1 MATLKQRLKTLFTSR
16 NFWRAAVIYPT
27 SLGLGLLGFFLVG
40 GVPGD
45 FMLACFPGLGSGI
58 AIALLNNGDK
68 KPVTLKSS
76 ASTIIML
83 LIFTI
88 GSYILGIT
96 LIAVFTGFGLSLV
109 GSFIGLRFCMWENKQ
124 FVKREATKKQRAERR
139 KTKNSPAHPVSEQ
152 HRDSDEDLSQSNKS
166 VSPPLPEASNE

>member
-1 MATLKQRLKTLFTSR
+1 MTTLIQRFNNLLTSR
-16 NFWRAAVIYPT
+16 NFWRAAVIYPV

-40 GVPGD
+40 GITGD

-76 ASTIIML
+76 TSTFVML
-83 LIFTI
+83 LIFTV

-109 GSFIGLRFCMWENKQ
+109 GSFVGLQFCIWENKK
-124 FVKREATKKQRAERR
+124 FVKSESKNQT
-139 KTKNSPAHPVSEQ
+139 TKN
-152 HRDSDEDLSQSNKS
+152 
-166 VSPPLPEASNE
+166 